1 MFSNIFFIFQP
12 LASKH
17 GVAGV
22 TKSAAWE
29 YETEKIRVNA
39 IGPGFIYTGMVN
51 EETLGKGRLNF

>member
-1 MFSNIFFIFQP
+1 M
-12 LASKH
+12 
-17 GVAGV
+17 AGV